1 VTIREC
7 VVTNEHG
14 LHARP
19 AANFVRLASAFKGRV
34 TVAKKG
40 KEADAKSILSV
51 LGLGIERNDTVTVA
65 ADGDGADDLLD
76 SLESVLSAEG
86 A

>member
-1 VTIREC
+1 
-7 VVTNEHG
+7 
-14 LHARP
+14 
-19 AANFVRLASAFKGRV
+19 V